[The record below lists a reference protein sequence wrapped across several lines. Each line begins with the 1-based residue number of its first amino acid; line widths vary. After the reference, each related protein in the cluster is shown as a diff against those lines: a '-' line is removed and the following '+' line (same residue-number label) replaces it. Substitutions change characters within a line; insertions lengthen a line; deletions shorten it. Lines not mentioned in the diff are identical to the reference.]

1 MNLIS
6 EREQSS
12 DDVAQR
18 VHLRRDG
25 ADQDGD
31 RERRPD
37 RLPED
42 QRNLRIQRRRKGLRH
57 VKIHSF
63 DSCFFFYQSHPTYFI
78 FIYVQ

>member
-6 EREQSS
+6 EREQSP

-31 RERRPD
+31 GERRTN
-37 RLPED
+37 RLPKD
-42 QRNLRIQRRRKGLRH
+42 QRNLRLQ
-57 VKIHSF
+57 
-63 DSCFFFYQSHPTYFI
+63 
-78 FIYVQ
+78 